1 MLIMT
6 RDLDTSL
13 PLSDVIWG
21 DTKLGCPAITIIFIF
36 IFIIR
41 LLWVESGS
49 LVAIDIFPWK

>member
-1 MLIMT
+1 MPITT

-36 IFIIR
+36 IFIFIIR
-41 LLWVESGS
+41 LL
-49 LVAIDIFPWK
+49 